1 VGGWVG
7 LRSGLVMSCRN
18 NLTFVHDNRPNG
30 NLVCM
35 PCINREVKCVRHKKS
50 FVFIKNRGVELWE
63 WACVHNNSDAWLNYI
78 LKDGIVLGLYDR
90 FHPV

>member
-1 VGGWVG
+1 
-7 LRSGLVMSCRN
+7 M
-18 NLTFVHDNRPNG
+18 
-30 NLVCM
+30 
-35 PCINREVKCVRHKKS
+35 RHKKS